1 MSELSSLEVKL
12 DYLLP
17 RRQEEVHI
25 AFTVDS
31 NYVQHMGAAITS
43 IIVNNPEVNFSFYII
58 YDDMSETDFAK
69 LKKLSDIY
77 QQPLYL
83 YKVTNPNLLDSL
95 KTMPHISKA
104 VYYRLMLPYI
114 LPKHL
119 AKVIYL
125 DADLICCSDISGLW
139 HTPMGNAPVAAKILT
154 AFEDQVVRLGLT
166 KGQYL
171 NAGVMLINLPMW
183 RKENIPGL
191 IIDFMLTYPDKI
203 VWLEQD
209 AIAVVLEGQIAPLN
223 DCFNTTIDC
232 AKGDGTIEESSVI
245 VHYVGAC
252 KPWQRW
258 CPDERKQ
265 HYWDYLRLSP
275 WFKARP
281 EEPQNMLQYLYAARL
296 ENAKSNPAGVEEM
309 LRKVFECLLDY

>member
-1 MSELSSLEVKL
+1 MLSFDVRL

-17 RRQEEVHI
+17 QRQDEVHI
-25 AFTVDS
+25 AFAVDS
-31 NYVQHMGAAITS
+31 NYVQHMGVAITS
-43 IIVNNPEVNFSFYII
+43 IIVNNPKVNFTFYIM
-58 YDDMSETDFAK
+58 YDTMSEADFDK

-77 QQPLYL
+77 QQPLQL
-83 YKVTNPNLLDSL
+83 FKVTFPKLFDSL

-104 VYYRLMLPYI
+104 GYYRLMLPYV
-114 LPKHL
+114 LPQFL
-119 AKVIYL
+119 EKVIYL
-125 DADLICCSDISGLW
+125 DADLICCGDITSLW
-139 HTPMGNAPVAAKILT
+139 STPIGNAPAAAKLT
-154 AFEDQVVRLGLT
+154 DAFEDQALRLGLT

-171 NAGVMLINLPMW
+171 NSGVMLINLPAW
-183 RKENIPGL
+183 RQQDIPRR
-191 IIDFMLTYPDKI
+191 IIEFMITYPDKI

-245 VHYVGAC
+245 VHYVGSC

-265 HYWDYLRLSP
+265 VYWKYLRLSP
-275 WFKARP
+275 WHEAGP
-281 EEPQNMLQYLYAARL
+281 EEPQNIIQYLYAARL

-309 LRKVFECLLDY
+309 LRKVFASLPDF